1 MQKKQCILL
10 IILALF
16 ITGCSNKLPD
26 KYELG
31 IIDTTEYAN
40 RSLITYFDSDWNKVG
55 QTKHRYSNMSY
66 CGFTNSCVQEGIL
79 YLSPRGDSKNLDCG
93 KIVALDLSSG
103 DKTEYDFDRV
113 NIIDFHVDNA
123 GVYVV
128 SNLNDISY
136 LDKYDKKQNKI
147 QSIEVPEDVL
157 DNVITVKEKVYSI
170 ATNMNT
176 DSYAL
181 YSFDMDKSNYTNIC
195 NLDISEAPSF
205 CEVYQ
210 ENIYFVVDTVLYVYN
225 TTENSLQEVTLP
237 HSNAFNMYRKDNMLY
252 VGYTDIH
259 NDRTSYIGSVNLD
272 DMNMQEVL
280 IYDGSILQMEMDE
293 NNNWFIMDYEKISQY
308 ESSSDG
314 NWKVTNTMKLEPK
327 ENYYSG
333 GFFLKNS
340 N

>member
-1 MQKKQCILL
+1 MRKKQYILL
-10 IILALF
+10 IILAVF
-16 ITGCSNKLPD
+16 ITGCSNKFPD
-26 KYELG
+26 KYEFG
-31 IIDTTEYAN
+31 IIDTTEYGN

-55 QTKHRYSNMSY
+55 QTKYHYSNMSY

-103 DKTEYDFDRV
+103 QKTEYDFNRV
-113 NIIDFHVDNA
+113 NIIDFHVDEN
-123 GVYVV
+123 GIYVV
-128 SNLNDISY
+128 SNLNNMCY
-136 LDKYDKKQNKI
+136 LDMYDKKQNKI
-147 QSIEVPEDVL
+147 RTIEVQEDVL
-157 DNVITVKEKVYSI
+157 DNVTTVKEKVYSI

-181 YSFDMDKSNYTNIC
+181 YSFDMDSMNYIKIC

-210 ENIYFVVDTVLYVYN
+210 ENIYFVVDTVLYVYH
-225 TTENSLQEVTLP
+225 TVENSLQEVTLS

-252 VGYTDIH
+252 IGYTDIH
-259 NDRTSYIGSVNLD
+259 NDGTSYIGSVNLD
-272 DMNMQEVL
+272 NMEMKDMLTCN
-280 IYDGSILQMEMDE
+280 GSILQMEMDE
-293 NNNWFIMDYEKISQY
+293 NNKWFIMDYEKISQY
-308 ESSSDG
+308 ESSNDG
-314 NWKVTNTMKLEPK
+314 NWKVINTMKLEPK

-333 GFFLKNS
+333 GFFLKKS